1 LLRRRG
7 IRTCILPKRR
17 PTVWRPK
24 QGRPV
29 VARNDEY
36 RSLYPVERS
45 FAWLGNFRRLV
56 MRREHLLS
64 VYHGFFAVGV
74 LLLRVRRL

>member
-1 LLRRRG
+1 M
-7 IRTCILPKRR
+7 CIPPKRR
-17 PTVWRPK
+17 PTGWRPK
-24 QGRPV
+24 RGRPV

-36 RSLYPVERS
+36 RSRRPVERS

-56 MRREHLLS
+56 LRWEHLLS

>member
-1 LLRRRG
+1 
-7 IRTCILPKRR
+7 
-17 PTVWRPK
+17 
-24 QGRPV
+24 V

-56 MRREHLLS
+56 MRWEHLLS

-74 LLLRVRRL
+74 LLLCVRRL